1 VRMRNTVISLI
12 ALLGTVSANAEQA
25 DSRAILPKPVL
36 PPPQKL
42 IIRAEDLFPLTPPK
56 RLGMFTL
63 VPPETNGEVIR
74 VAIPV
79 GDLASRAARAI
90 SDTRRRRT
98 ERKVDER
105 IARELRQLDIPDG
118 VSEKRQ

>member
-1 VRMRNTVISLI
+1 VRMRNAVISLI

-36 PPPQKL
+36 PRPQKL
-42 IIRAEDLFPLTPPK
+42 IIRAEDLFPPTHPT

-74 VAIPV
+74 VAIPI

-90 SDTRRRRT
+90 SDARQGRA

-105 IARELRQLDIPDG
+105 IARELQDLGTKAHQPR
-118 VSEKRQ
+118 